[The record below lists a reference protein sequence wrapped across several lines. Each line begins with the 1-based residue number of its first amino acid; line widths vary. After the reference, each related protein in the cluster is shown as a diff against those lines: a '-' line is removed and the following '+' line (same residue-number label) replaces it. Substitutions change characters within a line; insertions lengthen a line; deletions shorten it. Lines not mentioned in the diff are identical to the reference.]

1 MSRRLTAIAFSSAM
15 LLAFARVPSAEAQ
28 LLSSPPLAVPVT
40 GTVAG
45 GGNFVGTLSIQRFA
59 VQGSATVAVAA
70 IAGAIVSAPGVEART
85 GIRANIELPV
95 TVNAI
100 APIAYRQ
107 RGPSPDAPRIVLAQC
122 GGDVRIVV
130 GGSAVNVMGVQVMLN
145 PAMLDVGANSS
156 GLIGSLLCQILSLL
170 GSPTLLVSV
179 LNQLLGQLV
188 GLTGG
193 LGGGLLL

>member
-1 MSRRLTAIAFSSAM
+1 M
-15 LLAFARVPSAEAQ
+15 LLAFASVPAAEAQ

-45 GGNFVGTLSIQRFA
+45 GGNFVGTLSIRGFA

-85 GIRANIELPV
+85 GISSNVVLPV

-107 RGPSPDAPRIVLAQC
+107 QGLSPDAPKVVLAQYGC

-156 GLIGSLLCQILSLL
+156 GLIGSLLCQVLSLL
-170 GSPTLLVSV
+170 GSPTLLVGV